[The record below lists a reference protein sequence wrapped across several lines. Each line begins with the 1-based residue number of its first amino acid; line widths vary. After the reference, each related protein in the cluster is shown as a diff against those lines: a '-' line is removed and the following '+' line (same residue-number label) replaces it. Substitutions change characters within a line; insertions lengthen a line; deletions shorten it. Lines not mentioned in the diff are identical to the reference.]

1 MNAALLR
8 QEKIE
13 LWSPVL
19 VSDDFGHY
27 NTEWCFEGTCRAGVI
42 HDNMNRVI
50 DNDEVVYD
58 MTTELVVRS
67 YVKVEEDWQI
77 RWDDKKWRIIS
88 ITSNRY
94 YNDKS
99 LLIQKIIE

>member
-19 VSDDFGHY
+19 VYDDFGKY

-42 HDNMNRVI
+42 HDNMNRVL
-50 DNDEVVYD
+50 DNDQVVYD

-77 RWDDKKWRIIS
+77 RLDDKKWRIIS
-88 ITSNRY
+88 ITSNKY
-94 YNDKS
+94 YNDKQ
-99 LLIQKIIE
+99 LTIQRIVE